1 MKDRDFDIYLYYPA
15 TSEGQGAPIISG
27 GPFPVVSFAHGLFQP
42 LFEYTSYF
50 EHLSSWGFIVIG
62 PNSDYTPATKY
73 YMEQYATDMRL
84 CLDYLEAANAD
95 ATSFLY
101 GKIDVSNMGVTGH
114 SEGAYL
120 SLYSTAWPQVDPRVK
135 AVAPIAGGMLD
146 SKLMANILCPALI
159 IGGSDDFL
167 APPSSSVGIYSS
179 LPSTPR
185 LLNIIEGGWH
195 CGFMDESI
203 ELPDFLCRSLTG
215 WIDRDL
221 QMELTHCLI
230 NSFFLAHLKQ
240 DNDAANVVYQAGSI
254 LSNVI
259 STIDAGFTLDELNP
273 QLPNCSAV
281 NVFYVNLTNNELQPT
296 SFNVYVASGSENASV
311 SPTQTR
317 VLAPG
322 QSTQIM
328 VKLGS
333 SAKKRRLQSNSVTIG
348 AMSSTNTIPRTF
360 YTVSCL

>member
-15 TSEGQGAPIISG
+15 TSKGQDSPMISG

-146 SKLMANILCPALI
+146 NKLMANILCKCAVCVGFI
-159 IGGSDDFL
+159 I
-167 APPSSSVGIYSS
+167 
-179 LPSTPR
+179 
-185 LLNIIEGGWH
+185 
-195 CGFMDESI
+195 
-203 ELPDFLCRSLTG
+203 
-215 WIDRDL
+215 
-221 QMELTHCLI
+221 
-230 NSFFLAHLKQ
+230 
-240 DNDAANVVYQAGSI
+240 
-254 LSNVI
+254 
-259 STIDAGFTLDELNP
+259 
-273 QLPNCSAV
+273 
-281 NVFYVNLTNNELQPT
+281 
-296 SFNVYVASGSENASV
+296 
-311 SPTQTR
+311 
-317 VLAPG
+317 
-322 QSTQIM
+322 
-328 VKLGS
+328 
-333 SAKKRRLQSNSVTIG
+333 
-348 AMSSTNTIPRTF
+348 
-360 YTVSCL
+360 